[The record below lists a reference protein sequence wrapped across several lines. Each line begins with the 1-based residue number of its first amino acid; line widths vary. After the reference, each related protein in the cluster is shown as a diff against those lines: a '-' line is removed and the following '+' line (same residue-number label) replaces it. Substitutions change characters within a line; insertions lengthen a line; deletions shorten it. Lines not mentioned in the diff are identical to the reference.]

1 MAHRE
6 EGPARHEFRFADRVS
21 DLVDRSPAVVA
32 VVGDYFQW
40 FTCLIGTWCGL

>member
-6 EGPARHEFRFADRVS
+6 KDPARNELRFVDRVS

-32 VVGDYFQW
+32 VVGNDVQW
-40 FTCLIGTWCGL
+40 FTRLINA

>member
-6 EGPARHEFRFADRVS
+6 EDPARKELRVADRVS

-32 VVGDYFQW
+32 VVGNDVQW
-40 FTCLIGTWCGL
+40 FTRLINA